1 MQYLTPSEI
10 KKVAP
15 AISKLPTEMATQENL
30 IDTTVF
36 LRHLETLGYRPITVL
51 QGTPHADAKSQ
62 SRGRHLAVAANR
74 RGEVI
79 AILNSH
85 TVWRRAW
92 LGAGYLIGA
101 TEAGPEFILGTAV
114 PLPRWRGFEEPLALL
129 QDYQTALWDAKS
141 TLNGWLTLSMHQR
154 WMARYFAPRAYLP
167 GHKTPRPQELIDP
180 SEWPEAPATA
190 VLAHM
195 LRAVRRGGLRPDSHP
210 VAHVRPRKLK
220 PIQSPDALFKAS
232 NVAFQTGIAAMAK
245 YKIGTYAFPQFNVGN
260 ALLKD

>member
-36 LRHLETLGYRPITVL
+36 LRHLETLGYRPITVV
-51 QGTPHADAKSQ
+51 QGTPHADAKSH

-74 RGEVI
+74 HGEVI
-79 AILNSH
+79 VILNSH

-92 LGAGYLIGA
+92 LGAGWTVGEVNGEPNFLIGA
-101 TEAGPEFILGTAV
+101 AV
-114 PLPRWRGFEEPLALL
+114 PLPRWRGFEEPLEALQGYQAGL
-129 QDYQTALWDAKS
+129 RDVQDALWRWS
-141 TLNGWLTLSMHQR
+141 PEIVQRR

-167 GHKTPRPQELIDP
+167 GHKTPIPKELLIG
-180 SEWPEAPATA
+180 AHNGTG
-190 VLAHM
+190 VLAYM
-195 LRAVRRGGLRPDSHP
+195 LGRVRQGGLRPDSHP
-210 VAHVRPRKLK
+210 VAHLRPRKLK

-232 NVAFQTGIAAMAK
+232 NAAFQTGIAAMAK

-260 ALLKD
+260 ALLRKD

>member
-36 LRHLETLGYRPITVL
+36 LRHLETLGYRPITVV
-51 QGTPHADAKSQ
+51 QGTPHADAKSH
-62 SRGRHLAVAANR
+62 SRGRHLAVTANR
-74 RGEVI
+74 HGEVI
-79 AILNSH
+79 VILNSH

-92 LGAGYLIGA
+92 LGAGRWVGVVGEDEPNFLIGA
-101 TEAGPEFILGTAV
+101 AV
-114 PLPRWRGFEEPLALL
+114 PLPRWRGFEEPLATL
-129 QDYQTALWDAKS
+129 QGYQAGLREAYDALTGWD
-141 TLNGWLTLSMHQR
+141 TDLNQRR

-167 GHKTPRPQELIDP
+167 GYKTPMPKELLIN
-180 SEWPEAPATA
+180 TA
-190 VLAHM
+190 AAAGGVLALM
-195 LRAVRRGGLRPDSHP
+195 LRKVRMGGLRPESAP

-232 NVAFQTGIAAMAK
+232 NAAFQTGIAAMAK

-260 ALLKD
+260 ALLRKN